1 MDTKLKEQIDT
12 IFKTYGSEES
22 NMIAIDMYGDNDYD
36 SIARSRCWDEYIGDF
51 SNEQEIS
58 RQDLAPKGF
67 YKNAVF
73 VNLGLDTE
81 AADYDE
87 EKERQMISDIQYLC
101 ATIAKMVEWEESDFN
116 GDVNQYWFAF
126 VCVTRDY
133 KVVEITSD
141 YTSAIFYKVMA
152 DLTKMGSVDDEE
164 EKLAL
169 ASIQD
174 SISSI
179 MAEFK
184 KVKSDKGKSKVF
196 GLVEDLDRM
205 ISGGANG

>member
-1 MDTKLKEQIDT
+1 MDNNLKEQIDN

-22 NMIAIDMYGDNDYD
+22 NMIAIDMYGDTDYD
-36 SIARSRCWDEYIGDF
+36 SIAQSRCWDDYIGDF
-51 SNEQEIS
+51 SNRQEID
-58 RQDLAPKGF
+58 RQDRAPKGF
-67 YKNAVF
+67 YKDAIF

-81 AADYDE
+81 ASDYDH
-87 EKERQMISDIQYLC
+87 EKEQQMINDIQYLC
-101 ATIAKMVEWEESDFN
+101 ATIGKMVNWEESDFN

-152 DLTKMGSVDDEE
+152 DLTQMGSVDDEE

-169 ASIQD
+169 TSIQD
-174 SISSI
+174 SVSSI
-179 MAEFK
+179 MTEFK
-184 KVKSDKGKSKVF
+184 KVKSDEGKSKVY
-196 GLVEDLDRM
+196 GMVEDLDRM
-205 ISGGANG
+205 ISRG